1 MGICFWNSNREVLTI
16 SEYYLKQTFAPVWS
30 LSVIRIFLIRVKAA
44 VMVGGGQQGFVKGEQ
59 SFCLD
64 SVS

>member
-1 MGICFWNSNREVLTI
+1 MLTI